1 MARVFLLID
10 GYNLLHA
17 AGLGRRRFAKGGLE
31 LARRKLLLKLA
42 AEMASDVCRDTVVV
56 FDAGPDAESR
66 QNSETAAPAGEVD
79 WPFAVVYATQTQS
92 ADDEIER
99 LLGTHSSPRQILVIS
114 SDHRLHKAAARRG
127 AQGLDSDQFLTLLES
142 GKVTQSGLR
151 IRKKPQNRQK
161 SSSPGNATP
170 DSPKTARRPPNE
182 HRDEKGEIAELNE
195 ELLGLDLDYL
205 LRLDLPAWNPPRKK
219 NSHPKRP

>member
-42 AEMASDVCRDTVVV
+42 AEMADDVCRDSVVV

-66 QNSETAAPAGEVD
+66 QNSDEAAAAGEAG
-79 WPFAVVYATQTQS
+79 WPFAVVYSVKTLS

-99 LLGTHSSPRQILVIS
+99 LLGTHSSPRQVLVIS

-127 AQGLDSDQFLTLLES
+127 AQALDSDQFLTLLES

-151 IRKKPQNRQK
+151 IRKNSQNRQK
-161 SSSPGNATP
+161 SSSPGNETP
-170 DSPKTARRPPNE
+170 DGPKPARRPADKYS
-182 HRDEKGEIAELNE
+182 DEKGEMAELNE

-205 LRLDLPAWNPPRKK
+205 LRLDLPTWNPPRKK

>member
-56 FDAGPDAESR
+56 FDAGADAESR

-92 ADDEIER
+92 ADDAISLR
-99 LLGTHSSPRQILVIS
+99 KQSRQQLLLMRHLTQQSPLLHNLFSQISMLRRINILHSCRQHCYRS
-114 SDHRLHKAAARRG
+114 STRTQRRTLSRPVDSAR
-127 AQGLDSDQFLTLLES
+127 
-142 GKVTQSGLR
+142 
-151 IRKKPQNRQK
+151 
-161 SSSPGNATP
+161 
-170 DSPKTARRPPNE
+170 
-182 HRDEKGEIAELNE
+182 
-195 ELLGLDLDYL
+195 
-205 LRLDLPAWNPPRKK
+205 
-219 NSHPKRP
+219 